1 MSLFSFLSLLL
12 LFNSYLETLV
22 ALTFISPIN
31 RKESLGGGDWV
42 QGTMDHDG
50 PQIFF
55 VANFNKVKSPLVIII
70 HGWRSGSKSM
80 LGRAELYLQ
89 EGFHVLIMELPG
101 HGSAEGVSKWNAGLA
116 TRNFMHLFDNLGE
129 VYDLD
134 LISKV
139 YLHGHSIGAFISLRF
154 SRESTK
160 FSNSDLIKGYIL
172 ESPMT
177 CYSEIFNESCRRL
190 HVPHFLIANYW
201 SRLKLHFNII
211 NREFEPITKIEEVD
225 VPFWGIPNRP
235 TLVVQSGNDE
245 RLGQVHYERL
255 VQSFTDKKLLTHF
268 LIDDLTHAGARKN
281 DNRDQI
287 IKDWLK
293 NH

>member
-1 MSLFSFLSLLL
+1 
-12 LFNSYLETLV
+12 
-22 ALTFISPIN
+22 
-31 RKESLGGGDWV
+31 
-42 QGTMDHDG
+42 
-50 PQIFF
+50 
-55 VANFNKVKSPLVIII
+55 
-70 HGWRSGSKSM
+70 
-80 LGRAELYLQ
+80 
-89 EGFHVLIMELPG
+89 
-101 HGSAEGVSKWNAGLA
+101 
-116 TRNFMHLFDNLGE
+116 MHLFDNLGE
-129 VYDLD
+129 VCDLD

-139 YLHGHSIGAFISLRF
+139 YLHGHSIGAFIALRF

-190 HVPHFLIANYW
+190 HVPQFMIANFW
-201 SRLKLHFNII
+201 SRLKFHFNFL

-245 RLGQVHYERL
+245 RLGQLHYERL
-255 VQSFTDKKLLTHF
+255 ILSFTDKKLLTHF

-281 DNRDQI
+281 DNRDRI

-293 NH
+293 NN